1 MIPKPKKATRIR
13 NFLLLLKQR
22 HRECFWIRNDVSN
35 VGQAKC
41 SPEQDCG
48 NRMLAIDF
56 VVTLLCLQKGGV
68 DARRL
73 ASSGP
78 AVTAVLPLAVKS
90 SLQRLQI
97 I

>member
-1 MIPKPKKATRIR
+1 
-13 NFLLLLKQR
+13 
-22 HRECFWIRNDVSN
+22 
-35 VGQAKC
+35 
-41 SPEQDCG
+41 
-48 NRMLAIDF
+48 MLPIDF